1 MLTLYY
7 APGACSMAAHIVLEE
22 SGEKYEEKKV
32 DLAGGE
38 QRTAS
43 YLKINPLGRVPVLL
57 LDSGEPL
64 AENTAILPYLGKRFN
79 LWPIDTIAEAKAL
92 KFLRCW
98 GEDIGFIN
106 AHGAAVGPDDVLYLT
121 DDFGHA
127 VRKCTT
133 DGKVVLTIGTPKKPA
148 PAFSGDPFNRSIRAS
163 RRLWAPSIVPASKNA
178 EFRTIRNL
186 NSPLHRQGL
195 PLPPHPYS
203 WFSPTSFKANSPNG
217 SALTPL
223 VRTKSADSNNERS
236 RSRHNDSIRAVRF
249 TAGPITILEG
259 QSLNGASF
267 TAVEQLRQH
276 IDAFIAAYNE
286 TAEPFIWI
294 KKKVHQR
301 RFKNRRV
308 TQL

>member
-22 SGEKYEEKKV
+22 SGEKYEEKKI

-148 PAFSGDPFNRSIRAS
+148 PAFSGDPFNRCTHTALSPQGDIYVSDGYANPRVHKYS
-163 RRLWAPSIVPASKNA
+163 PDGKLLFSWGEPGTDPGQ
-178 EFRTIRNL
+178 FNL
-186 NSPLHRQGL
+186 VHNIACDDEGWVYIADRENHRVQV
-195 PLPPHPYS
+195 
-203 WFSPTSFKANSPNG
+203 F
-217 SALTPL
+217 
-223 VRTKSADSNNERS
+223 DSNGKYETQWHNLMRPCGLFVTRGKNRS
-236 RSRHNDSIRAVRF
+236 R
-249 TAGPITILEG
+249 
-259 QSLNGASF
+259 
-267 TAVEQLRQH
+267 
-276 IDAFIAAYNE
+276 
-286 TAEPFIWI
+286 
-294 KKKVHQR
+294 
-301 RFKNRRV
+301 
-308 TQL
+308 

>member
-1 MLTLYY
+1 M
-7 APGACSMAAHIVLEE
+7 
-22 SGEKYEEKKV
+22 
-32 DLAGGE
+32 
-38 QRTAS
+38 
-43 YLKINPLGRVPVLL
+43 
-57 LDSGEPL
+57 
-64 AENTAILPYLGKRFN
+64 
-79 LWPIDTIAEAKAL
+79 
-92 KFLRCW
+92 
-98 GEDIGFIN
+98 
-106 AHGAAVGPDDVLYLT
+106 
-121 DDFGHA
+121 
-127 VRKCTT
+127 

-223 VRTKSADSNNERS
+223 VRTKSADSNNGRS